1 MNNVIQII
9 TFHLKNTSL
18 DCTIIIVDI
27 SITYFT
33 RKTMLEF
40 EETHI

>member
-1 MNNVIQII
+1 MIQII
-9 TFHLKNTSL
+9 TFHLKNATFT
-18 DCTIIIVDI
+18 CTIIIVDI

-33 RKTMLEF
+33 EKTILEF